1 MERVSENFVGKHFYC
16 EVLVSVQNL
25 VINVVGYL
33 GCSDNSY
40 LQWWQENGAMTLN
53 RRRRPPLELACLFV
67 QTFFP
72 ARC

>member
-33 GCSDNSY
+33 GCSDNSD
-40 LQWWQENGAMTLN
+40 LQW
-53 RRRRPPLELACLFV
+53 RPPLELACLFV